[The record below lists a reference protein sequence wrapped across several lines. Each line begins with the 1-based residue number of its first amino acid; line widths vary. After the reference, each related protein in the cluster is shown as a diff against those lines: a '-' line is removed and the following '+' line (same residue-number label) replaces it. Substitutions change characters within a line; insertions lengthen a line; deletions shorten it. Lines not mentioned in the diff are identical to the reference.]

1 MALDLQTGI
10 VLLAEP
16 FMLDSNFKRA
26 TVLLVEHTAEG
37 SLGFILNRKVNMR
50 VDRLVDDFPDF
61 DAPVYFGG
69 PVATDTVHYL
79 HRKGELIEGSEEV
92 SQGIFWGGNYEQLRA
107 LIAQGVLTT
116 RDVRFFVGYAGWSP
130 QQLLE
135 ELHGGSWVPATM
147 YPNYLFKTRPER
159 LWSQVM
165 SNKGNT
171 FSVIADMG
179 DDVHYN

>member
-1 MALDLQTGI
+1 MALDLHTGI

-16 FMLDSNFKRA
+16 FMLDTNFKRA
-26 TVLLVEHTAEG
+26 TVLLVEHTNEG

-61 DAPVYFGG
+61 DAPVYYGG

-92 SQGIFWGGNYEQLRA
+92 SRGIFWGGNYEQLKA
-107 LIAQGVLTT
+107 LIGQGVLTS

-135 ELHGGSWVPATM
+135 ELQGGSWVPATM

-171 FSVIADMG
+171 FSVIAEMPE
-179 DDVHYN
+179 DVHFN